1 MTYQVAIDRGHMDG
15 RLSSQWFSRPGDE
28 RFASLS
34 ALHAA
39 TETWRRDSEEH
50 SIDTRS
56 FKIEGSIDEE
66 KFRSGEDT
74 RGDLFLET
82 KDGEQFA
89 PTNWAFSQLA
99 QRAGAPAGYLATL
112 PGPIA
117 SDALNWGLRYERSVD
132 SVKLLSTIPGV
143 NRATRRGLRAVTGP
157 DYGRIWHEE
166 IVRVVLELNRR
177 HDNRWKIP
185 GMIDWGSRADNG
197 TFTYDPEAKGDTTL
211 FASDRDMYGFLCDD
225 RNPIEIGKLPDGSPD
240 LVFRGFCFW
249 NSEEGSK
256 TAGLIAFIMRGICQN
271 RCFWGVE
278 NMEEFRIRHT
288 KFAPDRFA
296 SEAAPALESFCEG
309 STQTLLEGVALAKEA
324 QAATD
329 REEALDFLTTRAGL
343 SRKMSN
349 LAFDRHVSEEDKE
362 PRSIWDMSQAIT
374 AIARDIPQ
382 QDNRVALEMKAGAL
396 LDKVA

>member
-1 MTYQVAIDRGHMDG
+1 
-15 RLSSQWFSRPGDE
+15 
-28 RFASLS
+28 
-34 ALHAA
+34 
-39 TETWRRDSEEH
+39 
-50 SIDTRS
+50 
-56 FKIEGSIDEE
+56 
-66 KFRSGEDT
+66 
-74 RGDLFLET
+74 
-82 KDGEQFA
+82 
-89 PTNWAFSQLA
+89 
-99 QRAGAPAGYLATL
+99 
-112 PGPIA
+112 
-117 SDALNWGLRYERSVD
+117 
-132 SVKLLSTIPGV
+132 
-143 NRATRRGLRAVTGP
+143 
-157 DYGRIWHEE
+157 
-166 IVRVVLELNRR
+166 
-177 HDNRWKIP
+177 
-185 GMIDWGSRADNG
+185 
-197 TFTYDPEAKGDTTL
+197 
-211 FASDRDMYGFLCDD
+211 MYGFLCDD

-278 NMEEFRIRHT
+278 NMEEFKIRHT